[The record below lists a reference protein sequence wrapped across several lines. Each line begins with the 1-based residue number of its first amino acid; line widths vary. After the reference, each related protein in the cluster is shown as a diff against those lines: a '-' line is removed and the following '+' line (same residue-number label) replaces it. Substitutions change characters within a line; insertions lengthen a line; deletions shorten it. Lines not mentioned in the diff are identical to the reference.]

1 MAAPSGKVVIVG
13 NTGIGKTCLLISF
26 TKSQFPSSSV
36 PAALDEFRHTHTVDG
51 TAVELLMA
59 DTNGDTDQDRL
70 RPLSYV
76 DAKVVLL
83 AFSVADAASL
93 SEAKSRWAPEVAYH
107 CAKTPLFLVGL
118 KTDLKDDAE
127 VRKRAAALATELGAA
142 KYFEC
147 SSKEQRGLKEI
158 FDEAARCVLKA
169 PASAPQQPFAPPIA
183 KGKGRRGGGGCVIL

>member
-51 TAVELLMA
+51 TAVELLLA
-59 DTNGDTDQDRL
+59 DTNAEPDQDRL

-83 AFSVADAASL
+83 AFSVADASSL
-93 SEAKSRWAPEVAYH
+93 NEMKSRWAHEATYH
-107 CAKTPLFLVGL
+107 CPKTPLFLVGL
-118 KTDLKDDAE
+118 KSDLKDDAE
-127 VRKRAAALATELGAA
+127 LRKRAAALATELGAA

-147 SSKEQRGLKEI
+147 SAKEKRGLKEI

-169 PASAPQQPFAPPIA
+169 PVTAPQQPFAPPIA
-183 KGKGRRGGGGCVIL
+183 KGKGRRGGCVIM